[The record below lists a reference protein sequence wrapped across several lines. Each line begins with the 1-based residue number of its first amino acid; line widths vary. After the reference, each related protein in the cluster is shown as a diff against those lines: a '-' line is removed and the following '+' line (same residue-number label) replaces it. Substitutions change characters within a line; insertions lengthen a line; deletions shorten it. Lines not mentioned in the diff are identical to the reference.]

1 MALALRENM
10 EVFKYVFWILTT
22 YLFFTLCLRVFW
34 FVRSRY
40 YQLSWF
46 AEWFL
51 ALTCCVGIYGVAY
64 NTQIIN
70 QGFWWFV
77 LVLIIVSSILRL
89 RSLVLQSQLKQLTN
103 WQLLF
108 VRCLMA
114 SFTLPLV
121 TGVFFNAANLSGI
134 W

>member
-51 ALTCCVGIYGVAY
+51 ALTYCVGIYGVAY

-103 WQLLF
+103 WQLIF

-121 TGVFFNAANLSGI
+121 IGVFFNAANLSGI